1 MYTPPQNR
9 NDDPVE
15 LLAFMRR
22 YSFATLVT
30 SCGGLMATH
39 LPVNVNERGGRVH
52 IVGHLS
58 KANPQW
64 RELALG
70 EAMVLFAEPH
80 GYVSPTNYPEG
91 QWVPTWNYV
100 AVHAYGAPTLVEGRE
115 ATLAILHDSIAA
127 TEPAYAKTFASYPT
141 DWVDSKLKGIVA
153 FEMEVARIESRWK
166 LSQEKDHATRAR
178 IADALADGDPASRDL
193 AGLTRATLPEEAL
206 A

>member
-9 NDDPVE
+9 NDDPAE

-39 LPVNVNERGGRVH
+39 LPVNINERDGRLH
-52 IVGHLS
+52 ITGHLS

-70 EAMVLFAEPH
+70 EAMVIFAEPH
-80 GYVSPTNYPEG
+80 GYVSPSNYPEG
-91 QWVPTWNYV
+91 KWVPTWNYV
-100 AVHAYGAPTLVEGRE
+100 AVHAYGAPSLVEGRE
-115 ATLAILHDSIAA
+115 GTLAVLHDSIAA
-127 TEPAYAKTFASYPT
+127 TEPAYAAEFASYPAE
-141 DWVDSKLKGIVA
+141 WVDAKLKGIVA
-153 FEMEVARIESRWK
+153 FEMEVTRIESRWK

-178 IADALADGDPASRDL
+178 TADGLASSDGAGRDL
-193 AGLTRATLPEEAL
+193 AGLMRATLPEEAL